1 MYVPGSI
8 LSMSILTLTANAPA
22 FASVRSILPGLA
34 FSAMAGVFIYF
45 GDRIVDSAYLDGL
58 LVALVLGIV
67 VKNLSPMAVWHV
79 AGSSFAGKG
88 VLEFAVMI
96 LGASVFMPD
105 ITRSG
110 MGLLAL
116 IVTGVVGS
124 MALAYLVGH
133 MILGLNRKLA
143 ILVGVG
149 NSICGNSAVAVM
161 APVIGARPSDVGAA
175 IGISAILGAAQ
186 ILLLHL
192 LVPIFGLSDYHF
204 GILAGMAV
212 YAVAQVYAAAA
223 VVSETSATVAIVVK
237 LTRVLLLSPMVIA
250 AQIVRKRRAMRFA
263 ISGSADNAEAV
274 VSGGRRW
281 TAVPRYVTRY
291 VPWFMLGF
299 IILSTLR
306 SFEVIGEEPGAQVRD
321 LSKLLFTVAMVG
333 IGLGVDL
340 RSIVSV
346 GPRVALTVMAIL
358 TFMITL
364 SLIGGSFL
372 NGA

>member
-1 MYVPGSI
+1 
-8 LSMSILTLTANAPA
+8 MSILTLTANAPA

-192 LVPIFGLSDYHF
+192 LVPVFGLSDYHF

-250 AQIVRKRRAMRFA
+250 AQIVQRRRAMRFA